1 MFRTEDLIKAERF
14 GSFVVPTQY
23 QDEVVGF
30 VQQLAEAK
38 HEKCID
44 LRIMR
49 ARYRL
54 DQMLRAAKRSDP
66 LFVIVPAYAVTKD
79 VYNTLLYH
87 YVFSGPLV
95 MIYIGENGLLH

>member
-1 MFRTEDLIKAERF
+1 MKTNAPFSDWWSTLGSFIAAANDDSVFRTEDLIKAERF

-66 LFVIVPAYAVTKD
+66 LFVIVPA
-79 VYNTLLYH
+79 
-87 YVFSGPLV
+87 
-95 MIYIGENGLLH
+95 